1 MHLFSTRSW
10 HIVHWDPVITIVFP
24 EFLSTSIYRCGT
36 VGFGVLIFHFG
47 FSLSLFCNIT
57 TLVFFII
64 SLITVVSVDP
74 TSAKLY
80 LLTVVLWA
88 VILCWLAK
96 SLWAPVLFM
105 QDKTPRVEYS
115 TGAQRGIDGVKSQS
129 WTQVRAIYIL
139 TTLSSVFFSHGPMP
153 DHKASVAPVPTR
165 SGSLSCK
172 SLLASHCAVFQSTVS
187 SDDCAINTSMN
198 GCYPYVASIYVR
210 LSNVTIHPYLH
221 CGGNW
226 FLLLFIAVIK
236 HHP

>member
-1 MHLFSTRSW
+1 MFWFWFFS
-10 HIVHWDPVITIVFP
+10 
-24 EFLSTSIYRCGT
+24 L
-36 VGFGVLIFHFG
+36 G
-47 FSLSLFCNIT
+47 FSISLFCIIT

-64 SLITVVSVDP
+64 SLSITVVSVDP

-80 LLTVVLWA
+80 LRTSSLWA
-88 VILCWLAK
+88 VIRWLANI
-96 SLWAPVLFM
+96 SLGSSTVHARE
-105 QDKTPRVEYS
+105 TPWVKYS
-115 TGAQRGIDGVKSQS
+115 TQAQRGSDSGESQS
-129 WTQVRAIYIL
+129 WTQVGAIYIL
-139 TTLSSVFFSHGPMP
+139 TTLSSVFSHGPML
-153 DHKASVAPVPTR
+153 DHKALVAPDPTY

-172 SLLASHCAVFQSTVS
+172 SLLASHCAVFQTTVS